1 MMEKKKK
8 TNWFKI
14 IMIGLFILYI
24 SLYAL
29 NISGYYDG
37 SIRRKVEFT
46 EEQID
51 KFEKDIANGEKVDI
65 NNYLESQNKDY
76 TNGASKL
83 GYELSSNI
91 DSFLNEGIK
100 GIINVLSK
108 ILS

>member
-1 MMEKKKK
+1 MEKKKK

-14 IMIGLFILYI
+14 SLIVLFILYI

-46 EEQID
+46 TEQIE
-51 KFEKDIANGEKVDI
+51 KFEEDIAKGEKVDI
-65 NNYLESQNKDY
+65 NNYLDKQNKDY

-83 GYELSSNI
+83 GYEISSNI
-91 DSFLNEGIK
+91 DAFLNEGIK
-100 GIINVLSK
+100 GIINILGK